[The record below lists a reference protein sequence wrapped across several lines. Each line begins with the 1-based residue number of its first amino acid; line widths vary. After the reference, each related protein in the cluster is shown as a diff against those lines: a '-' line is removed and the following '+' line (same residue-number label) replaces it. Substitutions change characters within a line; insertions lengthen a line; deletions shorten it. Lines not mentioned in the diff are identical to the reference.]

1 VNVANLIAF
10 CGYSLVTLTWLVF
23 GITYLRASK
32 IMPYHLEAMG
42 SSWEALSSGMRTM
55 SVDFMKSA
63 ATGFITSAIAVIF
76 LLIFA
81 FRLNL
86 RWSVWALG
94 AISLFELTTIL
105 LIMNHVK
112 RNTKAKVPMQLQI
125 GLSVIAACAF
135 ICSLIG
141 TYLL

>member
-1 VNVANLIAF
+1 
-10 CGYSLVTLTWLVF
+10 
-23 GITYLRASK
+23 
-32 IMPYHLEAMG
+32 
-42 SSWEALSSGMRTM
+42 
-55 SVDFMKSA
+55 
-63 ATGFITSAIAVIF
+63 
-76 LLIFA
+76 LIFA